1 MNSKKVWKLKKKLC
15 PKFQDPPAAMLDSKG
30 NLLTEA
36 AFASY
41 VKEKNL
47 LTKIRDIKYTC
58 LEPQTYLVNTMFNS
72 EERNLLFA
80 LRARCYPVKE
90 NFKSINKQYM
100 KCSFGCDNTESQ
112 EHVFSICPKLRNEPL
127 SETIDHNSVFES
139 VDEQKAAI
147 KVFTRIDKERNS
159 ALKLLPGED
168 VARTRASTSTM
179 QQT

>member
-1 MNSKKVWKLKKKLC
+1 MELEIFHEEVQNMSRNKYKTWVKEKVKK
-15 PKFQDPPAAMLDSKG
+15 
-30 NLLTEA
+30 A

-90 NFKSINKQYM
+90 NFKSINKQNM
-100 KCSFGCDNTESQ
+100 KCSLGCDNTESQ

-127 SETIDHNSVFES
+127 SETIDHN
-139 VDEQKAAI
+139 
-147 KVFTRIDKERNS
+147 
-159 ALKLLPGED
+159 
-168 VARTRASTSTM
+168 
-179 QQT
+179 